1 MKNKILMVI
10 FILLFFYISAGI
22 AFSEETKGEMVS
34 KLIKLN
40 NGTCEELE
48 PVARMYLSQDGK
60 IVAIPRLN
68 ALMVKDYEE
77 NIKKIEA
84 ILKNADIPS
93 PMVRV
98 TVNFLGATK
107 QTTTGIYAGAVPYGK
122 YWVVGVKPNFT
133 SSNQSISGS
142 VNLAIQSGSSG
153 FFRIAENI
161 PYRSW
166 FYSYCTRHGYI
177 KSEGISF
184 INVSTGFFVTPQV
197 RGDRIF
203 VSIAPGIS
211 YFDGNK
217 PGKIKFVEAASEVEV
232 KDGQTVVLGVG
243 DTQEAGSES
252 LISNILG
259 GGSYS
264 KNEKFTIMLTVK
276 KVKQ

>member
-1 MKNKILMVI
+1 MKKAIFVSIL
-10 FILLFFYISAGI
+10 ILLIMNLFSGT
-22 AFSEETKGEMVS
+22 AFSQETKGELVS

-48 PVARMYLSQDGK
+48 PVASMYLSPDGK
-60 IVAIPRLN
+60 IIAIPRLN

-84 ILKNADIPS
+84 ILKTADIPS

-98 TVNFLGATK
+98 TVNFTGRSR
-107 QTTTGIYAGAVPYGK
+107 QTTSGIYAGAVPYGRN
-122 YWVVGVKPNFT
+122 WLIVANPNFT
-133 SSNQSISGS
+133 SSNQNVSSS
-142 VNLAIQSGSSG
+142 VNLTILSGSSG
-153 FFRIAENI
+153 FFRVSENV
-161 PYRSW
+161 PYRNW
-166 FYSYCTRHGYI
+166 FYTYCTRHGYI
-177 KSEGISF
+177 KAEGIQFVS
-184 INVSTGFFVTPQV
+184 VSTGFIVTPQV

-217 PGKIKFVEAASEVEV
+217 PGRIKFVEAASEVEV

-243 DTQEAGSES
+243 DTAGSGSES
-252 LISNILG
+252 LISNIV
-259 GGSYS
+259 GSGS
-264 KNEKFTIMLTVK
+264 FKENEKFTMMLTVK

>member
-1 MKNKILMVI
+1 MKNRVLPVIL
-10 FILLFFYISAGI
+10 ILLFINLSAGI
-22 AFSEETKGEMVS
+22 AFSQETKGELVS

-48 PVARMYLSQDGK
+48 PVVSMYLSQDGK

-68 ALMVKDYEE
+68 AFMVKDYEE

-84 ILKNADIPS
+84 ILKTADIPS

-98 TVNFLGATK
+98 TVNFTGRSQ

-122 YWVVGVKPNFT
+122 YWVIGVNPNFT
-133 SSNQSISGS
+133 SSNQNVSSS
-142 VNLAIQSGSSG
+142 VNMAIQSGSSG
-153 FFRIAENI
+153 FFRVGENI

-177 KSEGISF
+177 KSEGIQFVS
-184 INVSTGFFVTPQV
+184 VSTGFFVTPQV

-211 YFDGNK
+211 YFDGSK
-217 PGKIKFVEAASEVEV
+217 SGRIKFVEAASEVEV
-232 KDGQTVVLGVG
+232 KNGQTVVLGVG
-243 DTQEAGSES
+243 DSESSGSES

-259 GGSYS
+259 SGSF
-264 KNEKFTIMLTVK
+264 KENEKFTIMLTVK
-276 KVKQ
+276 KVRQ

>member
-1 MKNKILMVI
+1 MKNRVLLTIMVI
-10 FILLFFYISAGI
+10 LFICISAGT
-22 AFSEETKGEMVS
+22 AFSQETKGEPIS

-48 PVARMYLSQDGK
+48 PVARMYLSKDGK

-68 ALMVKDYEE
+68 ALMVKDYVE

-84 ILKNADIPS
+84 ILKSADIPS

-98 TVNFLGATK
+98 TVNFMGRSQ

-133 SSNQSISGS
+133 SSNQNVSSS
-142 VNLAIQSGSSG
+142 VNMAIQSGSSG
-153 FFRIAENI
+153 FFRVGENV
-161 PYRSW
+161 PYKSW

-177 KSEGISF
+177 KSEGIQFVS
-184 INVSTGFFVTPQV
+184 VSTGFFVSPQV

-217 PGKIKFVEAASEVEV
+217 PGRIKFVEAASEVEV

-243 DTQEAGSES
+243 DSAGSGSEN

-259 GGSYS
+259 SGSF
-264 KNEKFTIMLTVK
+264 KGNEKFTIMLTVK
-276 KVKQ
+276 KVRQ